1 MKVRRSLIA
10 TLVGIAMMIAMPIA
24 VATGAV
30 ILIGHHDRWQSQD
43 SYDSDLV
50 FDEDGNDCY
59 TATWPGEDDNYF
71 GPSAGDEDL
80 YYALSYH
87 E

>member
-1 MKVRRSLIA
+1 MAKPGDL
-10 TLVGIAMMIAMPIA
+10 
-24 VATGAV
+24 
-30 ILIGHHDRWQSQD
+30 
-43 SYDSDLV
+43 DSDLV